1 MIKFLS
7 KIFTSYSFNRHP
19 EARAEGSVF
28 LSNCAAYFFAQE
40 EETYGNTKHKKSQI
54 ENCGRLN
61 TTSSGFTILEIIISL
76 FILIIMFSV
85 AQANYRGFITE
96 KNLDTARDRIISDI
110 RLAQQHAQAGKMPSG
125 CLTPLDGYRFITSS
139 ASYEIQADCAADVSV
154 KTVQLSSFSSGL
166 SLTSGQVIYFR
177 TLGKGPVFPPFFPDT
192 LTLTLT
198 QQSGG
203 TKTITVSVG
212 GEIR

>member
-1 MIKFLS
+1 MIKSLS
-7 KIFTSYSFNRHP
+7 KIYYSKRNKKYP
-19 EARAEGSVF
+19 SV
-28 LSNCAAYFFAQE
+28 SPGFA
-40 EETYGNTKHKKSQI
+40 
-54 ENCGRLN
+54 
-61 TTSSGFTILEIIISL
+61 ILEIIIPL

-110 RLAQQHAQAGKMPSG
+110 RLAQQQAQAGKMPSG

-139 ASYEIQADCAADVSV
+139 SSYEIQADCATDVSV

-177 TLGKGPVFPPFFPDT
+177 ILGKGPVFPPSFSDSIT
-192 LTLTLT
+192 LTLS
-198 QQSGG
+198 QQTGG
-203 TKTITVSVG
+203 TRAITISVG